1 MRVTSL
7 AARPERVIL
16 AIVLGISAFGLVM
29 VYSASSILGMA
40 QANSPSLF
48 FEAQLPKLIA
58 GLILLACFWHFDYH
72 HFGRKVTL
80 GMMAIVLASL
90 AFLVFLNGFR
100 WYKFLGFTVQP
111 SEFARVCLA
120 VFLASYLSRKERE
133 IEKNPRVLWIPAV
146 AILATAGLVALQP
159 SLSMAVLIYML
170 GLLMLYLN
178 GVKKRWLIIGTAV
191 IAIAALPV
199 VMRDYQMNRIRDI
212 LGMGTSESSWQR
224 EQSITAV
231 GSGGVLGMGLGKG
244 LQKYFFLP
252 FPHTDFILGI
262 VGEETGL
269 VGMSLL
275 LAAYAVLILMGIATA
290 RRAPDRFGSL
300 LAAGLTLNLA
310 LNVVV
315 HTVVN
320 LGVGPVTGVPL
331 PFMSCGGSSLM
342 ANLLAVGIL
351 MSVAKRSLAAR
362 ARDWSSIGGIRG

>member
-1 MRVTSL
+1 MAVVLSSL
-7 AARPERVIL
+7 M
-16 AIVLGISAFGLVM
+16 F
-29 VYSASSILGMA
+29 
-40 QANSPSLF
+40 
-48 FEAQLPKLIA
+48 
-58 GLILLACFWHFDYH
+58 
-72 HFGRKVTL
+72 
-80 GMMAIVLASL
+80 L
-90 AFLVFLNGFR
+90 AFLHGFR
-100 WYKFLGFTVQP
+100 WFRVFGFAVQP
-111 SEFARVCLA
+111 SEFARVALA

-133 IEKNPRVLWIPAV
+133 IERQPRVLLFPALV
-146 AILATAGLVALQP
+146 VLATAGLVALQP

-170 GLLMLYLN
+170 GVLMLYLN
-178 GVKKRWLIIGTAV
+178 GVKKRWLIIGTVLIAV
-191 IAIAALPV
+191 AALPV

-212 LGMGTSESSWQR
+212 LGTGTSESSWQR

-231 GSGGVLGMGLGKG
+231 GSGGLFGMGLGNG

-275 LAAYAVLILMGIATA
+275 LAAYAILIVMGIATA

-331 PFMSCGGSSLM
+331 PFMSCGGSSLL

-351 MSVAKRSLAAR
+351 MSVAKRSIGSR